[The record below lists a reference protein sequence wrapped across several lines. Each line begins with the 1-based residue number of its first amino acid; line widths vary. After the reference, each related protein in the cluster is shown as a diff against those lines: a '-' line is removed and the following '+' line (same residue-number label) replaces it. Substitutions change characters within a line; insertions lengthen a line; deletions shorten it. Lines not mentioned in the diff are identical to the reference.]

1 VSVTDPL
8 RLLALVGVVAVV
20 VAYLVTQ
27 ARRRTYT
34 LRFTNLDLV
43 DTVAPKRP
51 GWRRHLPAGLFS
63 VALALLVVA
72 WAGPTAPVRV
82 PVERAT
88 VILAID
94 VSLSMQATDVAPDR
108 LEAAKVAALD
118 FLEVVPPEL
127 NVGLVTFSG
136 IATITVPP
144 TTDRDL
150 LAEAVTRLQLAE
162 RTAIGEAI
170 FASLDAGRLEALCRA
185 SMLASWDYD
194 HRYCGRCGTPTRRDP
209 KEAARV
215 CPSCAFRSYPRVSP
229 AMIVR
234 ITDGRRILL
243 AHNRRFPG
251 GVFSCVAGYV
261 DPGESLE
268 ATVLREIKEEVGLD
282 AAPPRYLS
290 SQAWPFPH
298 SLMLGFATTA
308 SGEPVP
314 DGVEITD
321 ARWFDPE
328 DLPHIPRRG
337 TISRRI
343 IDLWLDEIGV
353 PSPPDRYW

>member
-1 VSVTDPL
+1 MNAAGGDVSDLDIPFRAAWEPKPASRRSDDPI
-8 RLLALVGVVAVV
+8 LLVS
-20 VAYLVTQ
+20 
-27 ARRRTYT
+27 
-34 LRFTNLDLV
+34 
-43 DTVAPKRP
+43 RP
-51 GWRRHLPAGLFS
+51 GGD
-63 VALALLVVA
+63 VLV
-72 WAGPTAPVRV
+72 PRDAPVAFPDESRLEGL
-82 PVERAT
+82 PGRW
-88 VILAID
+88 
-94 VSLSMQATDVAPDR
+94 DR
-108 LEAAKVAALD
+108 LGIGTLGGRPVVLVSAPPGEEA
-118 FLEVVPPEL
+118 PE
-127 NVGLVTFSG
+127 GTEWSS
-136 IATITVPP
+136 PRP
-144 TTDRDL
+144 
-150 LAEAVTRLQLAE
+150 
-162 RTAIGEAI
+162 I